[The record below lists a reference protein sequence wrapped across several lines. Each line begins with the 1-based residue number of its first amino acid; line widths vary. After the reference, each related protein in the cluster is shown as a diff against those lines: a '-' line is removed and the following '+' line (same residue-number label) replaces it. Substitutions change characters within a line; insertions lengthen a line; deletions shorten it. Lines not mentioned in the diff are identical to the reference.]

1 MKVLI
6 INRYMGLY
14 GGAETVIKELGC
26 HLNKLGVINRILT
39 LNISPDVRK
48 ICGPLDIVTSRENF
62 SYEFRS
68 GSFWSSLGI
77 IREMRALR
85 ELAREQAAGFDI
97 VNAHNFP
104 ADWVVKDLG
113 PPVVWMCNEVP
124 DFYNNPKLSLS
135 MKLLRSFGISLD
147 RHIVNRDIDVICAA
161 DDFNAGKV
169 RQRYGRDPE
178 IIPYGV
184 DYDFFSQEEGRD
196 EAVRKYG
203 LENSFV
209 LLQSGML
216 SPEKNQL
223 KSIQA
228 LEALQEIIPGLKLV
242 LAGRPQSP
250 YDEMLKRYIAEK
262 GLKSDIIFTG
272 HISKQEIRA
281 LYHVCD
287 IALFPVKA
295 QGGWLS
301 PFEAICAGK
310 PILTSTTM
318 GAASLIKKGSLGLVS
333 DDFVAGIKDIYGRY
347 DVYASMAK
355 KAAAWVK
362 ENLSWDLFARKML
375 QVFESVYNKQGS
387 VKSRIS

>member
-39 LNISPDVRK
+39 LNISSEVRK
-48 ICGPLDIVTSRENF
+48 ICGPLDIVTPRENF

-68 GSFWSSLGI
+68 SSFWSSLGI

-124 DFYNNPKLSLS
+124 DFYNNPKLSLALR
-135 MKLLRSFGISLD
+135 LLRSAGIACD
-147 RHIVNRDIDVICAA
+147 RRIVNRDIDVICAA

-228 LEALQEIIPGLKLV
+228 LEALQEIIPGLKLI

-250 YDEMLKRYIAEK
+250 YDEMLRRYVRDK
-262 GLKSDIIFTG
+262 GLADKVIFTG
-272 HISKQEIRA
+272 HIAKEEIRG
-281 LYHVCD
+281 LYHSCH
-287 IALFPVKA
+287 IALFPVKT

-301 PFEAICAGK
+301 PFEALCAAR
-310 PILTSTTM
+310 PVIVSTTM
-318 GAASLIKKGSLGLVS
+318 GASGLIKREGLGIVS
-333 DDFVAGIKDIYGRY
+333 DDFISGIKDIYHGY
-347 DVYASMAK
+347 DIHISAAE
-355 KAAAWVK
+355 KARAWVK
-362 ENLSWDLFARKML
+362 ANLTWELFAKKMIK
-375 QVFESVYNKQGS
+375 VFEKTLEGLP
-387 VKSRIS
+387 K